1 MLINNS
7 IDIDESVIGTVLGY
21 DLDSRE
27 IYVTIPKYMMGLN
40 STELHNNKISLN
52 KSNIQNINNLNLS
65 DYINKTNY
73 IIVKPK
79 DYSDPIPE
87 IGSHVVISFIENNI
101 QNAVYEKFNPN
112 NDYQVIESE
121 RYPKYFNLSV
131 GDKTVEVKD
140 SDTITIN
147 VPEDYKVIYIEED
160 KSKTFNLI
168 ENENVDLTISELK
181 SSVEILLKN
190 MKYLVKKEKETA
202 IETLESIKSNLDLLK
217 SEVLDNLNSIK
228 NSLISKINIRLITIL
243 NEIDFESINSTIS
256 EYNKKYTA
264 LQDIIT
270 KYEELNKFYENYY
283 QENNKYPNED
293 YSDLVS
299 LENLKEQIQSNYS
312 AILNYSDLNQFSETI
327 TELLDKISTTK
338 NIKFNYEQNLIK
350 TLDEA
355 KLLSDID
362 FPKNEDLADYISGS
376 YAITGYFS
384 DEFLKNK
391 YDSTKVTRSMNL
403 YIDVLKYNEVVLA
416 IEDPNDTS
424 NYDFVIFDE
433 TDYPSYI
440 NHSIQLFI
448 DGNEL
453 EYDSELGAYLV
464 RIAKKSVGE
473 TVTRQV
479 IISDDEKELINNSEE
494 FTLADL
500 IPKDE

>member
-1 MLINNS
+1 MIINNS
-7 IDIDESVIGTVLGY
+7 INIDESVIGTVLGY

-52 KSNIQNINNLNLS
+52 KSNIQNLNNLNLS
-65 DYINKTNY
+65 DYINKANY
-73 IIVKPK
+73 IVVKPK

-87 IGSHVVISFIENNI
+87 IGSHVIVYFIENNI

-131 GDKTVEVKD
+131 GDKNTEVKD
-140 SDTITIN
+140 SDTIIIN
-147 VPEDYKVIYIEED
+147 VPEDYKVIYKEEN

-190 MKYLVKKEKETA
+190 MKYLVQKEKETA
-202 IETLESIKSNLDLLK
+202 IETLENIKSNLELLK
-217 SEVLDNLNSIK
+217 SAVLDNLNSIK
-228 NSLISKINIRLITIL
+228 NSFLSKINTRLITIL

-256 EYNKKYTA
+256 EYNKKYNS
-264 LQDIIT
+264 LQNIVN
-270 KYEELNKFYENYY
+270 KYEELNKFYEDYY
-283 QENNKYPNED
+283 QENNRYPNED
-293 YSDLVS
+293 YSDLES
-299 LENLKEQIQSNYS
+299 LENLKEQIQSKYL
-312 AILNYSDLNQFSETI
+312 AILNYSDLNQFSEVI
-327 TELLDKISTTK
+327 TELLDIISTTK
-338 NIKFNYEQNLIK
+338 NIKFNYNQNLIK
-350 TLDEA
+350 TLNEV

-362 FPKNEDLADYISGS
+362 FPKNEDLSDYISGS

-391 YDSTKVTRSMNL
+391 YESTKVTRSMSL
-403 YIDVLKYNEVVLA
+403 YIDALKYDEEILA
-416 IEDPNDTS
+416 VEDPNDTS
-424 NYDFVIFDE
+424 KYAFVIFDE
-433 TDYPSYI
+433 TEYPSYL

-464 RIAKKSVGE
+464 RISKKSVGE

-479 IISDDEKELINNSEE
+479 IITDNEKELINDSRE
-494 FTLADL
+494 FTIADL
-500 IPKDE
+500 IQKDE

>member
-21 DLDSRE
+21 NLDSRE

-79 DYSDPIPE
+79 NYSDPIPE
-87 IGSHVVISFIENNI
+87 VGSHVIINFIENNI

-131 GDKTVEVKD
+131 GDKKAEVKD
-140 SDTITIN
+140 SDTIIIN
-147 VPEDYKVIYIEED
+147 VPEDYKVIYKEED

-181 SSVEILLKN
+181 TSVELLLKN
-190 MKYLVKKEKETA
+190 MKYLVQREKETA
-202 IETLESIKSNLDLLK
+202 IETLENIKSNLDLLK

-228 NSLISKINIRLITIL
+228 NSLLSKINTRLITIL
-243 NEIDFESINSTIS
+243 NEIDFESINSTIT
-256 EYNKKYTA
+256 EYNKKYNS
-264 LQDIIT
+264 LQNIIT
-270 KYEELNKFYENYY
+270 KYEELNKFYEDYY
-283 QENNKYPNED
+283 QENTKYPNED
-293 YSDLVS
+293 YSDLDS

-312 AILNYSDLNQFSETI
+312 AILNYSDLNQFSEVI
-327 TELLDKISTTK
+327 TDLLDKISTTK
-338 NIKFNYEQNLIK
+338 NIKFNYNQNLIK
-350 TLDEA
+350 TLNEA

-362 FPKNEDLADYISGS
+362 FPENKDLTDYISGL
-376 YAITGYFS
+376 YTITGYFS
-384 DEFLKNK
+384 DEFLRNK
-391 YDSTKVTRSMNL
+391 YESTKVTRSMNL
-403 YIDVLKYNEVVLA
+403 YIDVLKYNEEVLA
-416 IEDPNDTS
+416 VEDPNDTS
-424 NYDFVIFDE
+424 KYAFVIFDE
-433 TDYPSYI
+433 TGYPSYL

-448 DGNEL
+448 DENEM

-464 RIAKKSVGE
+464 KIAKKSVGE

-479 IISDDEKELINNSEE
+479 IISDNEKEIINNSEE
-494 FTLADL
+494 FTIAD
-500 IPKDE
+500 IIQKDE